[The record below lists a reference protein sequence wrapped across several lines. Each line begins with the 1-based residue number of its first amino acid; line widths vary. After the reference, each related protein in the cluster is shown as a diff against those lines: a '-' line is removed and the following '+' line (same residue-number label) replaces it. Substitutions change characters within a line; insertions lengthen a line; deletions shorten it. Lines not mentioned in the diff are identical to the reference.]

1 MRIAIQKDTRQVVSW
16 ANEAIDS
23 LSATRRDK
31 FPVEV
36 RFIEGAGYAALPA
49 GAAGRLTLKLP
60 GDYAGTPRV
69 VTTAWAISG
78 TGRNTIY
85 TFPVDLNTQELATL
99 FAQEPASISLV
110 LEIEWVYNQGG
121 LTGIRQTSV
130 PVPVLVANDYI
141 RENDGLPVAALD
153 LKATQAEAEAG
164 VSNEKWMTPLRT
176 AQAIAELAP
185 PTTDASLLTFGT
197 LADARLS
204 GPVTAS
210 LAKADTASQPGH
222 GHAISD
228 VANLATA
235 LDTKVTAYMQGG
247 DTPVPGLAPAAIE
260 LHDLGY
266 GGTALKLDS
275 NAYNGADPDSP
286 NPWEVRLPDQLRKAI
301 DAQKAG
307 SYATL
312 VDGLVPSTQLPSY
325 VDDVLEY
332 SRLGD
337 FPVSG
342 ETGKIYVAKNDGL
355 IVSATGFDA
364 IDGFEGQTGIPVFQG
379 GSDLGGRVSVV
390 GGQIVVTDSGAG
402 YAAGQAN
409 FSSGTR
415 LTLAV
420 GDGLSR
426 AYRWTGSTYLEIS
439 PSEVTSVAG
448 RTGAVTL
455 TSADITDFTSAVAAA
470 APAPSTSAN
479 SGLSITGTALATSY
493 NTAIADT
500 VVSVPVGGAPAA
512 AASTW
517 KSKNLVQVLDD
528 ILFPTILAS
537 VGSAKSLDLAV
548 SGTSGTLEIGT
559 SVSRILTATF
569 ARGTILNG
577 NGSTNSNPLVG
588 AATGYTF
595 TGTGISST
603 AQAGNTL
610 SFTTPVVSG
619 SNNWAVTATHAV
631 GTGTYQ
637 DNKGVAGT
645 NLDASRAAGSLTDST
660 SSPAITGV
668 HPYYYLKSA
677 SPITAASMA
686 AAIGNGTATKV
697 IASSTGT
704 LSIPYAPTAEYFAV
718 AYPSTS
724 TTKTRYFVT
733 ALDNGAIT
741 VVFSPV
747 ATQTVTTTLWTQD
760 YRIHVTTAA
769 LTNSNST
776 IELRNT

>member
-1 MRIAIQKDTRQVVSW
+1 M
-16 ANEAIDS
+16 
-23 LSATRRDK
+23 
-31 FPVEV
+31 
-36 RFIEGAGYAALPA
+36 ALNI
-49 GAAGRLTLKLP
+49 LHP
-60 GDYAGTPRV
+60 GKITE
-69 VTTAWAISG
+69 TT
-78 TGRNTIY
+78 
-85 TFPVDLNTQELATL
+85 
-99 FAQEPASISLV
+99 
-110 LEIEWVYNQGG
+110 
-121 LTGIRQTSV
+121 
-130 PVPVLVANDYI
+130 
-141 RENDGLPVAALD
+141 
-153 LKATQAEAEAG
+153 KATQAESVAG
-164 VSNEKWMTPLRT
+164 ADNRKYMTPLRT
-176 AQAIAELAP
+176 KQ
-185 PTTDASLLTFGT
+185 
-197 LADARLS
+197 
-204 GPVTAS
+204 VV
-210 LAKADTASQPGH
+210 
-222 GHAISD
+222 D
-228 VANLATA
+228 VVVDDVVEGA
-235 LDTKVTAYMQGG
+235 L
-247 DTPVPGLAPAAIE
+247 PAAI
-260 LHDLGY
+260 D
-266 GGTALKLDS
+266 TAL
-275 NAYNGADPDSP
+275 AA
-286 NPWEVRLPDQLRKAI
+286 
-301 DAQKAG
+301 AG
-307 SYATL
+307 P
-312 VDGLVPSTQLPSY
+312 VF
-325 VDDVLEY
+325 DDVLSVASVED
-332 SRLGD
+332 LPKPG
-337 FPVSG
+337 VA
-342 ETGKIYVAKNDGL
+342 GKIY
-355 IVSATGFDA
+355 IVGAIAHHWNGTGYDKIGFASTDELSEGTTNKYFSAA
-364 IDGFEGQTGIPVFQG
+364 LAAAAAPVQ
-379 GSDLGGRVSVV
+379 
-390 GGQIVVTDSGAG
+390 
-402 YAAGQAN
+402 
-409 FSSGTR
+409 
-415 LTLAV
+415 
-420 GDGLSR
+420 
-426 AYRWTGSTYLEIS
+426 
-439 PSEVTSVAG
+439 SVAG

-455 TSADITDFTSAVAAA
+455 AKADVGLPNVDNTSDADKPISTLVQTALAGKQSAGSYAPATGIDPSAITGTAVITTDARLSDARTPLSHDHTASQITDFTSAVAAA

-537 VGSAKSLDLAV
+537 VGSAKSLNLAV

-610 SFTTPVVSG
+610 SFTTPVVTG

-697 IASSTGT
+697 VASSTGT

-741 VVFSPV
+741 VVFSPI